1 MYAYFASNQTY
12 WAFDESLELQALATI
27 PISAML
33 EANERG
39 RVELLSESCCGVSR
53 LPSLKYQLLGVEG
66 SLSYWLVKADLTEL
80 FEDGT
85 ALPQPFEVS
94 RNKIILA
101 IAGQL
106 GWTEEQ
112 TAHAADNLIPETGD
126 EHAIALSNGKFLRMP
141 IQPVGS
147 FYVRLTHLQF
157 ELARWEQGDEK
168 GCDPGAEI
176 NSFVAKLLLAAGALR
191 RSI

>member
-1 MYAYFASNQTY
+1 M
-12 WAFDESLELQALATI
+12 ELQAMATI
-27 PISAML
+27 SLSSML
-33 EANERG
+33 EADEQN
-39 RVELLSESCCGVSR
+39 RVGVLSERCCGVSR
-53 LPSLKYQLLGVEG
+53 LPSLKYELLAVEG
-66 SLSYWLVKADLTEL
+66 SMSHWLVKADLTEL

-85 ALPQPFEVS
+85 ALPQPFDVS

-126 EHAIALSNGKFLRMP
+126 EHAIALSNGKYLRMP
-141 IQPVGS
+141 ILPAES

-157 ELARWEQGDEK
+157 ELARWEAGDEK
-168 GCDPGAEI
+168 GYDPGTEVG
-176 NSFVAKLLLAAGALR
+176 SFVAKMLLAAGAMR